1 MKNEANGPSSKRVR
15 PGTEQ
20 LRARST
26 AVVDL
31 PSAPQGTHRRQVRPQ
46 RPAARGPPRP
56 PRGAEPAPHHGDS
69 SGSLSLHRPLT
80 GTSGAPCVAQTRCS
94 AGNGLWGRGS
104 RPRPPSCPAPTPCW
118 VRTLTHSLAH
128 VRSALRDLTGQAED
142 PPHPTPLPGRRPHAR
157 PPSVGWSAS
166 PDSRSPRLYLHQ
178 GGLPPARGGHTLEPR
193 LHPSPPAQTAAWPQA
208 PAPSHSF
215 PCSNQGGLT
224 TTLPTLPQTRL
235 LPPDSRLCGPPAGP
249 DPEPHQSCGRRSRL
263 SWPFPSSGEGVL

>member
-1 MKNEANGPSSKRVR
+1 MRGPNPVLCMKRTLGAGL
-15 PGTEQ
+15 Q
-20 LRARST
+20 A
-26 AVVDL
+26 
-31 PSAPQGTHRRQVRPQ
+31 
-46 RPAARGPPRP
+46 PAALLPRADPLLAADAHAFTRPRSFSTRGPHWAGRRP
-56 PRGAEPAPHHGDS
+56 P
-69 SGSLSLHRPLT
+69 
-80 GTSGAPCVAQTRCS
+80 
-94 AGNGLWGRGS
+94 
-104 RPRPPSCPAPTPCW
+104 
-118 VRTLTHSLAH
+118 
-128 VRSALRDLTGQAED
+128 
-142 PPHPTPLPGRRPHAR
+142 PPHPAPGAAPTRPAPLRGMECFPGQPVTPPLPAP
-157 PPSVGWSAS
+157 
-166 PDSRSPRLYLHQ
+166 